1 MVAGYCCVECQR
13 EDWPMHKGQCK
24 RNKKFELKA
33 QTEEC
38 PYCLNSS
45 FGYYFDRIF
54 AGNEMGGKRYRMLF
68 K

>member
-1 MVAGYCCVECQR
+1 
-13 EDWPMHKGQCK
+13 MHKGQCK